1 MKEEAVTSSFDNL
14 KCLHEAIYMIILN
27 SKKINTNFK
36 NTLNFY
42 QTLNNYGALQCPFC
56 QSSNL
61 IRWGFY
67 ERNVI
72 YFDAVLALT
81 STILKVQRVK
91 CKSCSK
97 THALLLFG
105 IIPYKQFASEIV
117 STILFKSTFL
127 SIASLSIQYSLDQNI
142 ILKWLHDFKH
152 KHLSRA
158 IALLQITCIHEL
170 LRTLLTDSLFQQ
182 HYLLRYRLCFM
193 QIKKSIIGLCSS

>member
-27 SKKINTNFK
+27 SKKINTKFQDS
-36 NTLNFY
+36 LLFY
-42 QTLNNYGALQCPFC
+42 QNLNNFGALQCPFC
-56 QSSNL
+56 HSSNL

-67 ERNVI
+67 ERNII
-72 YFDAVLALT
+72 YFDEVHTLT
-81 STILKVQRVK
+81 SSILKVQRIK

-97 THALLLFG
+97 THALLPLG
-105 IIPYKQFASEIV
+105 IIPYKQFASEVI

-127 SIASLSIQYSLDQNI
+127 SISSLSIQYSLDQNI
-142 ILKWLHDFKH
+142 ILKWLHDFKR
-152 KHLSRA
+152 KHLSKL

-170 LRTLLTDSLFQQ
+170 LRTLLIDSLFQQ
-182 HYLLRYRLCFM
+182 HYLFRYHLCFM